1 MAVMR
6 PEREGHRC
14 DHCDRHIFD
23 YAQLTEA
30 QVREIKER
38 SGGTICR
45 SVRFDADGAPIYAK
59 RALHRVVET
68 AAGVVMTVSLA
79 ACGSDAVGEPP
90 VPIAPEPAPAAA
102 EAPTPPAEPEEVV
115 APPPTPDPA
124 APEVEVEAPR
134 IDPEVRR
141 RPHVHRPRPA
151 RDDDP
156 LVGLDGL

>member
-102 EAPTPPAEPEEVV
+102 EAPTPPAELEEVV
-115 APPPTPDPA
+115 APPAVPAEPEGEGSAPPTEPA
-124 APEVEVEAPR
+124 IR
-134 IDPEVRR
+134 RRHVRR
-141 RPHVHRPRPA
+141 RRPSP
-151 RDDDP
+151 DDP